1 MFAKFSVPFFFFLF
15 DNMCDFVLVAAV
27 LHLMTIEKKKTN
39 ELFVFGLMTYI
50 TAVASSQ
57 EQESTDSA
65 IIYRARRKE
74 RERVNDR

>member
-27 LHLMTIEKKKTN
+27 LHLMTIEKKTN